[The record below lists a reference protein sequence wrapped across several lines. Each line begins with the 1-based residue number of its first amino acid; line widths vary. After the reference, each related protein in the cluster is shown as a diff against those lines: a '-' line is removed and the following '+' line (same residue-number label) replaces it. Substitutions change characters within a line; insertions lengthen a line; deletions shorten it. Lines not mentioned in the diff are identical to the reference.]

1 MKMSNETKVG
11 SLTAI
16 SIVLLILGFNFLK
29 GRSLTAK
36 TVRYYAVFENIQ
48 GLATS
53 NAVVINGKQVGTVLS
68 TDGGV
73 DMRKITVVLTLNQA
87 VNIRVNS
94 LALINP
100 SVLGTT
106 SIEIKLGNSQVFKNE
121 GDTLETIASK
131 GMLDDAFQKV
141 DPVLMQV
148 KNTIRTL
155 DSVLMTVNSV
165 FDSNTKNNIKAV
177 MANLSSTTASLA
189 ISSASLQ
196 SLLNTQ
202 TGAVAKTLENVSEIT
217 GTLKNNDKKIDQTLT
232 NLETTT
238 ANFSKLN
245 IEKTLLSIDA
255 TVNELKNTLG
265 NVNSQKGSLGLLI
278 SDPKL
283 YNNLSA
289 TSNKLNLLL
298 DDIRVHPKRYINV
311 SVFGKK
317 DKSEPLLTPLAD
329 TINAPYTKQ

>member
-1 MKMSNETKVG
+1 MSNETKVG

-29 GRSLTAK
+29 GRSLTEK
-36 TVRYYAVFENIQ
+36 TVRYYAIFENIQ

-53 NAVVINGKQVGTVLS
+53 NAVVINGKQVGTVFS

-73 DMRKITVVLTLNQA
+73 DMRKITVVLNLSQT
-87 VNIRVNS
+87 VNIPVNS
-94 LALINP
+94 MALINP

-106 SIEIKLGNSQVFKNE
+106 SIEIKLGNSQIFKNE

-131 GMLDDAFQKV
+131 GMLDDAFQRV

-148 KNTIRTL
+148 KNTIRSL
-155 DSVLMTVNSV
+155 DSVLLTVNSV

-177 MANLSSTTASLA
+177 MANLNSTTASLA

-196 SLLNTQ
+196 SLLNAQ
-202 TGAVAKTLENVSEIT
+202 TGAIAKTLQNVSEFT
-217 GTLKNNDKKIDQTLT
+217 STLKNNDKKIDQTLT

-245 IEKTLLSIDA
+245 IEKTLSSIDA
-255 TVNELKNTLG
+255 TVNELKITLG

-298 DDIRVHPKRYINV
+298 DDVRVHPKRYINV

-317 DKSEPLLTPLAD
+317 DKSNPLLIPLAD
-329 TINAPYTKQ
+329 TINAPYTK